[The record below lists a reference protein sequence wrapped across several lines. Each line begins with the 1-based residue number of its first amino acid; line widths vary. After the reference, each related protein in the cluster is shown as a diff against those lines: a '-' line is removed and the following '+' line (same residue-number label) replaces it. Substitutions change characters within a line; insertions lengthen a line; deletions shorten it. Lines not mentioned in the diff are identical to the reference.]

1 MFEKIAPSRF
11 ARLLLVIAAAG
22 SLGACSGMAERLDR
36 VGRAPD
42 LTPIANPTAAPG
54 YTPVSLPMPNDPGA
68 GASASS
74 SLWQQGSRA
83 FFKDNRAARV
93 GDILTV
99 AIDITDQADVKNQT
113 GRTRDSTEN
122 LGLGGLFGLE
132 TSVVGQALP
141 AGYAPAAAVDLSSG
155 TATSG
160 NGTIKRSEA
169 VRMTVAAVVTQ
180 VLPNGNLVIQGRQ
193 EVRVN
198 YEVRELLIAGIVRPS
213 DITAANTIR
222 HTQIAEARISYGG
235 RGQISDV
242 QQPRYGQQVLDAI
255 LPF

>member
-1 MFEKIAPSRF
+1 MP
-11 ARLLLVIAAAG
+11 AAAG

-42 LTPIANPTAAPG
+42 LTPIENPTAAAG
-54 YTPVSLPMPNDPGA
+54 YPPVSLPMPNDPGVGTA
-68 GASASS
+68 TSS

-99 AIDITDQADVKNQT
+99 AIDINEQADVKNQT

-141 AGYAPAAAVDLSSG
+141 AGDSPSGAVDLSSG
-155 TATSG
+155 TSTAGT
-160 NGTIKRSEA
+160 GTIKRSEA
-169 VRMTVAAVVTQ
+169 VKMTVAAVVTQ

-198 YEVRELLIAGIVRPS
+198 NEVRELLIAGIVRPS
-213 DITAANTIR
+213 DITAANTIK

-235 RGQISDV
+235 RGSISAV
-242 QQPRYGQQVLDAI
+242 QRPNWGQRLGDAI
-255 LPF
+255 TPR

>member
-1 MFEKIAPSRF
+1 MNRF
-11 ARLLLVIAAAG
+11 TRLARLAVVVAAAC
-22 SLGACSGMAERLDR
+22 SLGACAGFQERMSR
-36 VGRAPD
+36 IGEAPP
-42 LTPIANPTAAPG
+42 LTPIQNPTATPG
-54 YTPVSLPMPNDPGA
+54 YTPVSLPMPNDGGA
-68 GASASS
+68 GGATSA

-99 AIDITDQADVKNQT
+99 AINIDEQADVQNQT
-113 GRTRDSTEN
+113 ARTRDSKEN

-132 TSVVGQALP
+132 TTVVGAALP
-141 AGYAPAAAVDLSSG
+141 AEYSPSGAVDLNSG
-155 TATSG
+155 TSSTG

-169 VRMTVAAVVTQ
+169 VKMTIAAVVTQ
-180 VLPNGNLVIQGRQ
+180 ILPNGNLVIQGRQ

-198 YEVRELLIAGIVRPS
+198 NEVRELLIAGIVRPS
-213 DITAANTIR
+213 DITAANTIK

-235 RGQISDV
+235 RGQITDM

>member
-1 MFEKIAPSRF
+1 MNRF
-11 ARLLLVIAAAG
+11 IRLALVVAAAC
-22 SLGACSGMAERLDR
+22 SLGACAGFQERMSR
-36 VGRAPD
+36 IGEAPP
-42 LTPIANPTAAPG
+42 LTAIQNPTAAPG
-54 YTPVSLPMPNDPGA
+54 YTPVSLPMPNDGA
-68 GASASS
+68 LAGSSA

-99 AIDITDQADVKNQT
+99 AINIDEEADVQNQT
-113 GRTRDSTEN
+113 ERTRDSKEN

-132 TSVVGQALP
+132 STVVGAALP
-141 AGYAPAAAVDLSSG
+141 AEYSPSGAVDLNSG
-155 TATSG
+155 TSSTG

-169 VRMTVAAVVTQ
+169 VKMTIAAVVTQ
-180 VLPNGNLVIQGRQ
+180 ILPNGNLVIQGRQ

-198 YEVRELLIAGIVRPS
+198 HEVRELLIAGIVRPS
-213 DITAANTIR
+213 DITAANTIK

-235 RGQISDV
+235 RGQITDM